1 MMVAGHLPVEQCA
14 HSKSTNVCV
23 GVIVPPWVSRF
34 YEEAPSDLLWL
45 WSEVT
50 MGGGGEH
57 CLVSLLITAE
67 YLQWAQLP
75 FSVQWDPGTEPLAKG
90 PFLPKAS

>member
-1 MMVAGHLPVEQCA
+1 MLAPTLSLQYCSLSRERLRGNRVEQAGAEMMVAGHLPVEQCA

-50 MGGGGEH
+50 MGGG
-57 CLVSLLITAE
+57 VSTA
-67 YLQWAQLP
+67 
-75 FSVQWDPGTEPLAKG
+75 
-90 PFLPKAS
+90 